1 MNTIHRNKK
10 QSESGPEFHWSNLM
24 QLPLKPRSNAITM
37 KKILSAIVAYAT
49 FIVAQAQQIDQVY
62 IAPTNPT
69 TADAVQLHIEG
80 YLFST
85 DVFIANISVSQSGND
100 FIVQMAMQ
108 NSGGVGLPVLVPFDT
123 TLDLGFLTAGNYSAT
138 VTAMLN
144 GMPPGGSGQT
154 AWEVSEVV
162 GMVNPE
168 ALGFI
173 MWPNPVY
180 DQLHLCLLANEQPT
194 KGLTISTLDGRV
206 AHRQKLDAIPFATL
220 FIDLSPGLY
229 IVQLDGQKGSARL
242 LVE

>member
-1 MNTIHRNKK
+1 
-10 QSESGPEFHWSNLM
+10 M

-123 TLDLGFLTAGNYSAT
+123 ILDLGYLAVGNYTAT

-168 ALGFI
+168 GVSFG
-173 MWPNPVY
+173 MWPNPAH
-180 DQLHLCLLANEQPT
+180 DQLHVCWPANAQPAGT
-194 KGLTISTLDGRV
+194 LIISTIDGQMV
-206 AHRQKLDAIPFATL
+206 HCHKLDATSIVSLPINL
-220 FIDLSPGLY
+220 NPGIYL
-229 IVQLDGQKGSARL
+229 VRVNGQSAAARL